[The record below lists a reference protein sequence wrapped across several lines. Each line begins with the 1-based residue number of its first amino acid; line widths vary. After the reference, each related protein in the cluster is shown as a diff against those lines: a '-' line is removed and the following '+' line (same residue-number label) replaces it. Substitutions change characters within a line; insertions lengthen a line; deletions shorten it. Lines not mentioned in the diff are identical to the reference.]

1 MPSKSRLKILL
12 KIKTN
17 ILNLI
22 AIHQIA
28 SVAKTW
34 HDVLVFVED
43 WVDGTADEDDV
54 VGREDFLQVVHSA
67 LGGDD
72 ASHDQSLWG
81 ALGLQGIVGKLKA
94 ASCGEHRV
102 NENEG
107 LVVEAR
113 RGTILDLDANLV
125 HLTILV
131 VTEG

>member
-12 KIKTN
+12 KIKTY

-22 AIHQIA
+22 SIHQIA
-28 SVAKTW
+28 GIAKTRY
-34 HDVLVFVED
+34 DVLVFVED
-43 WVDGTADEDDV
+43 WVDGTADEDYV
-54 VGREDFLQVVHSA
+54 VGRKDLLEVVDTTLRS
-67 LGGDD
+67 DD

-113 RGTILDLDANLV
+113 RGTILDLDADLV